1 MKARR
6 TILTAAGAATI
17 AALALVQS
25 GAAGPGSLG
34 AFFFGPKLVRA
45 EVIMQDGGTTHDY
58 RVDRGK
64 VRAVAPGS
72 VTLLERD
79 GTTVTVPVQPGADIR
94 LGGRSVG
101 LARLRL
107 LTGRGVALVATTIR
121 DGDRPAQAIQVERS
135 A

>member
-1 MKARR
+1 MRR
-6 TILTAAGAATI
+6 RRILTTAAGAAAI

-45 EVIMQDGGTTHDY
+45 EVIMQDGGVTHDY

-64 VRAVAPGS
+64 VRAVAAGS
-72 VTLLERD
+72 ITLLERD

-101 LARLRL
+101 LVRLRL
-107 LTGRGVALVATTIR
+107 LTARGVTLVATTIR
-121 DGDRPAQAIQVERS
+121 DGDRPAQAIQAEH
-135 A
+135 AA

>member
-1 MKARR
+1 MRRRR
-6 TILTAAGAATI
+6 TLTALAGAAAI
-17 AALALVQS
+17 AALALVQG

-45 EVIMQDGGTTHDY
+45 EVIMQDGGMTHDY

-72 VTLLERD
+72 ITLLERD
-79 GTTVTVPVQPGADIR
+79 GTTVTVPVQAGADIR

-101 LARLRL
+101 LRRLRL
-107 LTGRGVALVATTIR
+107 LTARGVALVATTIR
-121 DGDRPAQAIQVERS
+121 DGDRPAQTIQVERG

>member
-1 MKARR
+1 MRRRR
-6 TILTAAGAATI
+6 TLTALAGAAAI
-17 AALALVQS
+17 AALALVQA

-45 EVIMQDGGTTHDY
+45 EVIMQDRGTTHDD
-58 RVDRGK
+58 RVARGK

-79 GTTVTVPVQPGADIR
+79 GTTVTVPVQAGADIR
-94 LGGRSVG
+94 LDGRSVG
-101 LARLRL
+101 LRRLRL
-107 LTGRGVALVATTIR
+107 LTARGVALVATTIR
-121 DGDRPAQAIQVERS
+121 DGDRQAQTIRVERG

>member
-1 MKARR
+1 MRR
-6 TILTAAGAATI
+6 KRTVWLAAAA
-17 AALALVQS
+17 ALVAGLALVQG

-45 EVIMQDGGTTHDY
+45 EVIMQDGSTTHDY

-64 VRAVAPGS
+64 LRAVALGS

-79 GTTVTVPVQPGADIR
+79 GTTVTVPVLASADIR
-94 LGGRSVG
+94 LGGRAVA
-101 LARLRL
+101 LPRLRL
-107 LTGRGVALVATTIR
+107 ALARGVVLVATTIR